1 MRLSIK
7 KAERIPF
14 AKKED
19 YEWEGAEYK
28 ADIQNGDKVKFL
40 DSGETE
46 IGQFGEQYNFTIET
60 RNGKKKIALNQTSV
74 NVLVNAF
81 GEDTENWIDKE
92 VNVLTEKKMIS
103 GKKAI
108 VVYLIVDGWY
118 LDDFGA
124 LVKKE
129 GQLPEKGNDIPV
141 FDEDGNK
148 I

>member
-1 MRLSIK
+1 MV
-7 KAERIPF
+7 
-14 AKKED
+14 D
-19 YEWEGAEYK
+19 
-28 ADIQNGDKVKFL
+28 
-40 DSGETE
+40 
-46 IGQFGEQYNFTIET
+46 
-60 RNGKKKIALNQTSV
+60 
-74 NVLVNAF
+74 AF

-148 I
+148 L

>member
-7 KAERIPF
+7 KAGGIPF

-74 NVLVNAF
+74 NVLVDAF
-81 GEDTENWIDKE
+81 GEDTENWVDKE
-92 VNVLTEKKMIS
+92 VKVLTEKKMIS

-129 GQLPEKGNDIPV
+129 GQLPENGTDIPV
-141 FDEDGNK
+141 FDEDGK
-148 I
+148 QI